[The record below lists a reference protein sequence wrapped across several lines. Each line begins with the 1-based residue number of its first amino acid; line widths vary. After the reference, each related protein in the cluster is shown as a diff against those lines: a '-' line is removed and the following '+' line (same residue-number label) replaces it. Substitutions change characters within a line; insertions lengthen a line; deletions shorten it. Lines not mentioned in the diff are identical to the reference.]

1 MPASPNLVGR
11 RFTRLLVTKKL
22 PERDKFGFVVWE
34 CTCDCGATTTSTT
47 NILNRGAKNSCGC
60 IRKEFM
66 RALGASSKQ
75 ENPISRT
82 PEYRRE
88 NRRRR
93 RLQPEKNIAERVS
106 RLVAWALVAV
116 GAIKKSRTFDMLG
129 YTPAQLREHIERQ
142 FLPGMSWENRA
153 KWQVDHITPISTAKT
168 LEDII
173 ALNQLSNLRPLWALN
188 NNQKNNRRQH
198 LI

>member
-1 MPASPNLVGR
+1 
-11 RFTRLLVTKKL
+11 
-22 PERDKFGFVVWE
+22 
-34 CTCDCGATTTSTT
+34 
-47 NILNRGAKNSCGC
+47 
-60 IRKEFM
+60 
-66 RALGASSKQ
+66 
-75 ENPISRT
+75 
-82 PEYRRE
+82 
-88 NRRRR
+88 
-93 RLQPEKNIAERVS
+93 
-106 RLVAWALVAV
+106 
-116 GAIKKSRTFDMLG
+116 MLG